1 MIFINS
7 KIKLII
13 DLIILNQPAS
23 NSLRSEADEFL
34 EWVVAADGGGMGGG
48 GRSGR
53 DNLNHKDISISND
66 T

>member
-1 MIFINS
+1 M
-7 KIKLII
+7 
-13 DLIILNQPAS
+13 IILNQPAS

-34 EWVVAADGGGMGGG
+34 EWVVAAEGAGIGGG